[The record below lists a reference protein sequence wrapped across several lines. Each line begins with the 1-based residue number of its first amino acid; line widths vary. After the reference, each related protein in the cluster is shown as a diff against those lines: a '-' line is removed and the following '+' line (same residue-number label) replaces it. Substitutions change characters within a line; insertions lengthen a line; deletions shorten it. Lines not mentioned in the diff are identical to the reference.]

1 MIIIIGILIIIFW
14 NIYGVYFGFM
24 ILLLSYVLYGML
36 MKLVNYLYEMYIIL
50 LWIYVF
56 ITYIL

>member
-50 LWIYVF
+50 L
-56 ITYIL
+56 